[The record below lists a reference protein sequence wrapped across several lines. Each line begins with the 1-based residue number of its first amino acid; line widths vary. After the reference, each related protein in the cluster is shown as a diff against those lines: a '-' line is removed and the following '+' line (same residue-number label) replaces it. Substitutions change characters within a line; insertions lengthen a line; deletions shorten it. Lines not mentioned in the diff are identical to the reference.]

1 MMKTKSYE
9 IHTKSKT
16 SVLVSET
23 QGQDAVIVKI
33 IGPASFIK
41 LNKQEWHEL
50 TQLQYE
56 LTCNEPVEE
65 LSQVPDLTVEADTDI
80 TVELPTA
87 DKTIAKLRGDIED
100 D

>member
-1 MMKTKSYE
+1 MKTKSYE

-56 LTCNEPVEE
+56 LTCNKPE
-65 LSQVPDLTVEADTDI
+65 LETSQVPDLTSEADTDM
-80 TVELPTA
+80 TVDLPTA
-87 DKTIAKLRGDIED
+87 DATINKLKREIED

>member
-1 MMKTKSYE
+1 MKTKSYE
-9 IHTKSKT
+9 IHTKGKT

-23 QGQDAVIVKI
+23 QDQDAVIVKI

-41 LNKQEWHEL
+41 LNKQEWKEL
-50 TQLQYE
+50 TGLQYE

-65 LSQVPDLTVEADTDI
+65 LSQVPDLASEADTAI

-87 DKTIAKLRGDIED
+87 DETINKLKAGEL
-100 D
+100 